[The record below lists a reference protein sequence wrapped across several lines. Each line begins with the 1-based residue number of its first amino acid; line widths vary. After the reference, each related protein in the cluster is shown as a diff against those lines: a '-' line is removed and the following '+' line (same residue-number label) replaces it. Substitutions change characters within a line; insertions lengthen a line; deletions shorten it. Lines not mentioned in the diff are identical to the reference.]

1 MPIFPAELTLDE
13 AYSLL
18 TTLVQPRP
26 IALVGSRSADGTNN
40 IAPFS
45 FFMLCGL
52 NPPSVAFGPSLGA
65 QGEDKGT
72 LANVAATREFTLSL
86 VDRDMAQAM
95 FAAST
100 PGGDKWEQSG
110 LKPVQS
116 TEIECVYPQEAPVTF
131 ECRVHEIV
139 RQGEGPFGTVIVV
152 GEVVSLHL
160 REDIAANPAGIGP
173 ISRLDGRN
181 YLDLASGER
190 FVLG

>member
-18 TTLVQPRP
+18 TTVVQPRP
-26 IALVGSRSADGTNN
+26 IALVGSRSADGADN

-72 LANVAATREFTLSL
+72 LANVAATCEFTLSL

-100 PGGDKWEQSG
+100 HGGDKWEQSG
-110 LKPVQS
+110 LTPVQS
-116 TEIECVYPQEAPVTF
+116 TEIQCAYPQEAPVTF

-139 RQGEGPFGTVIVV
+139 RQGDGPFGTVIVI

-173 ISRLDGRN
+173 ISRLDGRS